1 MPEDVFSPVV
11 FGDISAGSRLV
22 MCPMTRRRADA
33 DGTPNDLMREYYRQR
48 ASAGLVVTESVH
60 PSLVGK
66 AFPGSPHLI
75 TRRDLAAW
83 ARVVEAVHGRGG
95 RIVLQ
100 LMHAGGAAQ
109 PALNGGRTP
118 LAPSAVGPGEAGA
131 PDGPESDRPVARAL
145 TGGEIDATV
154 EEFAHAAAMAVEAG
168 FDGVEIHGGN
178 SYLLHQFLGSGTN
191 LRTDAFG
198 GSAENRCLFPVRV
211 VEAVA
216 KEVGHGRVGLKLTP
230 GFSADRTVRGDE
242 RDVYSAL
249 LSHPSV
255 QRLAYLHTA
264 SSSDRDVLAWIRAHW
279 TGGWI
284 HNLGADLGLS
294 SPELLSG
301 IEAELGAG
309 PSAVSLGRLF
319 ISNPDLPERLLHR
332 VPMAVPKP
340 KNFYQG
346 ESEGYTDYERWT
358 DTSQQPIHT

>member
-1 MPEDVFSPVV
+1 MPEDVFSPVS
-11 FGDISAGSRLV
+11 FGDISAGNRLV

-48 ASAGLVVTESVH
+48 ASAGLIVTESVH

-66 AFPGSPHLI
+66 AYSGSPHLI
-75 TRRDLAAW
+75 TGRDLAAW
-83 ARVVEAVHGRGG
+83 ALVVEAVHGEGG

-100 LMHAGGAAQ
+100 LMHAGSAARTEV
-109 PALNGGRTP
+109 NGGRTP
-118 LAPSAVGPGEAGA
+118 LAPSAVAPRGTGA
-131 PDGPESDRPVARAL
+131 PDGGRPVPRAL

-154 EEFAHAAAMAVEAG
+154 EEFARAAHMAMEAG

-191 LRTDAFG
+191 LRTDAHG
-198 GSAENRCLFPVRV
+198 GSAENRSLFPVRV

-216 KEVGHGRVGLKLTP
+216 GEVGHGRVGLRLSP
-230 GFSADRTVRGDE
+230 GFSADRTVRGDAS
-242 RDVYSAL
+242 DVYSAL

-255 QRLAYLHTA
+255 RRLAYLHTS
-264 SSSDRDVLAWIRAHW
+264 SSSDPDVLAWIRAHW

-284 HNLGADLGLS
+284 HNLGADPELS
-294 SPELLSG
+294 SPELLSR
-301 IEAELGAG
+301 IESRLGAG
-309 PSAVSLGRLF
+309 PNAVSLGRLF
-319 ISNPDLPERLLHR
+319 ISNPDLPERLLHGA
-332 VPMAVPKP
+332 PIAVPNP

-358 DTSQQPIHT
+358 DKDRQPIRA